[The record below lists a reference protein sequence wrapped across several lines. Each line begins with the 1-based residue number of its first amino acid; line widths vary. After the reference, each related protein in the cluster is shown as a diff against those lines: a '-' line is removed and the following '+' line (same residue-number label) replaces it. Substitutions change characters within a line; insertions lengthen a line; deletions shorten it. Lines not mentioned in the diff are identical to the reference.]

1 MDADAQA
8 DREPGL
14 PETPHGQQSAACQV
28 ETIFVAGRCF
38 PDIKGAPD
46 FKALVPRVSGVY
58 DLFGDGRTALKFSAS
73 RYDQPITL
81 QNVLRLN
88 PLGATNDTRVW
99 TACALPGAPNKTS
112 ACDLTATWC
121 LS

>member
-1 MDADAQA
+1 M
-8 DREPGL
+8 P
-14 PETPHGQQSAACQV
+14 ACDSRRRTAGSPRRARC

-38 PDIKGAPD
+38 PEIKGAPD
-46 FKALVPRVSGVY
+46 FKALVPRVSAVY
-58 DLFGDGRTALKFSAS
+58 DLFGDGRTAIKFSAS

-99 TACALPGAPNKTS
+99 TTCAGGKTS
-112 ACDLTATWC
+112 LAISTAT
-121 LS
+121 SFRS